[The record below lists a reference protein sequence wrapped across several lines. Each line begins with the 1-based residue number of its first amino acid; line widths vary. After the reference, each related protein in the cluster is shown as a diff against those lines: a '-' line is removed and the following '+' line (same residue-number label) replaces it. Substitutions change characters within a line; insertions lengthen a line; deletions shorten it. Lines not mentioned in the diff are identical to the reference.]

1 MVIPRVVKAVS
12 SNLHPY
18 RVPTDNGD
26 FVLMLSED
34 TQREQFPTAQRVK
47 PGLVESKDSPN
58 RSARPRGRKRST
70 KKDDE

>member
-1 MVIPRVVKAVS
+1 MS

-18 RVPTDNGD
+18 RVATDNGE

-34 TQREQFPTAQRVK
+34 TQQAQFPAAQRVK

-58 RSARPRGRKRST
+58 KAARPRGRKRST
-70 KKDDE
+70 KKDEN

>member
-1 MVIPRVVKAVS
+1 MVIPQVVKTVNS
-12 SNLHPY
+12 SLHPY
-18 RVPTDNGD
+18 RVPTESGV

-58 RSARPRGRKRST
+58 KAARPRGRKRST
-70 KKDDE
+70 KKDES

>member
-1 MVIPRVVKAVS
+1 MVIPQVVKAVS

-18 RVPTDNGD
+18 RVSTDNGE
-26 FVLMLSED
+26 FVLMLSEE

-58 RSARPRGRKRST
+58 KSARPRGRKRAT
-70 KKDDE
+70 KKDEN

>member
-1 MVIPRVVKAVS
+1 MVIRRVKPVS
-12 SNLHPY
+12 SSLHPY
-18 RVPTDNGD
+18 RVATDNGD

-58 RSARPRGRKRST
+58 KAARPRGRKRST
-70 KKDDE
+70 KKDEN